1 MTRPPAT
8 VAVPAGDN
16 GLPYTE
22 ATAETAAGEQVT
34 ATAIPYFQWDNRD
47 GRAMRVWMP
56 LRQPAAAS
64 QPVPAEARPA
74 DQAD

>member
-1 MTRPPAT
+1 MSFPPT
-8 VAVPAGDN
+8 SDG
-16 GLPYTE
+16 GLPYTQADGE
-22 ATAETAAGEQVT
+22 PAAGDQVT

-56 LRQPAAAS
+56 RHQPTTAS
-64 QPVPAEARPA
+64 QPAPTQTRPA